1 MSLKEL
7 RISRF
12 AFILLFFIHFIITF
26 FTDRFY
32 FEKMTLESEHIVSY
46 ILVKLLLLVL
56 LTVFWQAVYE
66 LTVNRN
72 SSMRETF
79 KYAMIYFVPM
89 MVLLFIMWPGPI
101 ADGDIPYFM
110 LHESKYSYNYY
121 LHYITSLVHIL
132 GLMVF
137 PFLTG
142 IIIFQSFCYSLIVG
156 YTVKRAVRFFGS
168 KTAYLIY
175 AIFMIPSMAYY
186 SLYINRTPVYGY
198 IYVLLLS
205 VLIFDFLEGRKLDLK
220 KLASLMVMAAVL
232 STLRYEGI
240 YLVVTVP
247 ILMVIAYRP
256 KRRIRSFVAW
266 IICIV
271 VTMNIVGIP
280 QSIWEKE
287 HSDSFANKRL
297 IPAIVHSMS
306 NMLEYDIEG
315 DFETIDKVVSVDI
328 MREHANIHNI
338 TPLSMGAERK
348 GYTEEE
354 GELFVRESVR
364 IFLKNLPEFLKV
376 RFETFHFTALESED
390 MIQDFDYYMENSF
403 SGKSLFV
410 EEKFPEAR
418 KKTIK
423 LLVNNPSSGEFS
435 FGSPLLAVLAGVK
448 NAIAYNIYI
457 PILILL
463 LVLVIGMAKKSWF
476 WVTISMGLFVHIG
489 LIFMLAPA
497 TFFMYYVPINMTGW
511 FIGVL
516 FAVSFLA
523 KNKEGRKVSLFERE

>member
-7 RISRF
+7 GSSRF
-12 AFILLFFIHFIITF
+12 KFILLSFVHFIITF

-56 LTVFWQAVYE
+56 LIVFWQTIYE

-72 SSMRETF
+72 STIRETF

-121 LHYITSLVHIL
+121 LHYITSLVHII
-132 GLMVF
+132 GLMVL

-142 IIIFQSFCYSLIVG
+142 IIIFQAFCYSLVVG
-156 YTVKRAVRFFGS
+156 YSVKRAVKFFGS
-168 KTAYLIY
+168 KTGYLIY

-198 IYVLLLS
+198 IYMLLLS
-205 VLIFDFLEGRKLDLK
+205 VLIFDFLEGSKLDLK
-220 KLASLMVMAAVL
+220 KFASLIVMAAVL

-240 YLVVTVP
+240 YLVITVP
-247 ILMVIAYRP
+247 ILMVIVYRP
-256 KRRIRSFVAW
+256 KQKIKSFVVW
-266 IICIV
+266 IVCIV

-280 QSIWEKE
+280 QSVWERE

-315 DFETIDKVVSVDI
+315 DLETIDKVVSVDI
-328 MREHANIHNI
+328 MREYANIHNI

-364 IFLKNLPEFLKV
+364 IFLRNLPEFLKV

-390 MIQDFDYYMENSF
+390 MIQDFDYYMENNF

-435 FGSPLLAVLAGVK
+435 FKSLPLAALASIK

-457 PILILL
+457 PMLSFLLL
-463 LVLVIGMAKKSWF
+463 LVVGIAKKSWF
-476 WVTISMGLFVHIG
+476 WVTITMGLLVHIG

-497 TFFMYYVPINMTGW
+497 TFFMYYVPINMIGW
-511 FIGVL
+511 FIGVI
-516 FAVSFLA
+516 FTISFLS
-523 KNKEGRKVSLFERE
+523 KNKEGRKVSLFERK